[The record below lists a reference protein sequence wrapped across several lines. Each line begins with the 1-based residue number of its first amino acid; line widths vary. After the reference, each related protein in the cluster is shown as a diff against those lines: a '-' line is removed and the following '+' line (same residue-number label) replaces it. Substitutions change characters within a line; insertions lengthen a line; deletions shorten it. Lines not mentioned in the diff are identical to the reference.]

1 MAFTYLILNTVFT
14 LVIGIAF
21 IVKVG
26 RPSKNWWIT
35 LAGVMAL
42 TLVFDNLAIWA
53 GFFSYN
59 TSLISGLYIGLAPIE
74 DFFYALIVCLLVPV
88 LVKTIPAVSI
98 PSSTQEFKP

>member
-1 MAFTYLILNTVFT
+1 MAFTYLILNVVFT
-14 LVIGIAF
+14 IIIGAAF

-26 RPSKNWWIT
+26 KPSKTWWIT
-35 LAGVMAL
+35 LGAVLTL

-59 TSLISGLYIGLAPIE
+59 TALISGVYVGLAPLE

-88 LVKTIPAVSI
+88 LVKVVKER
-98 PSSTQEFKP
+98 Q